1 MSMILFKLY
10 FSVETLLKLWVI
22 IRNVS
27 ELTKVVLA
35 NIVKYT
41 LYLFF

>member
-1 MSMILFKLY
+1 MSLILFKLKH
-10 FSVETLLKLWVI
+10 KLWVI
-22 IRNVS
+22 NVS